1 MLKIGKDISK
11 FYVHSYQPIETEE
24 LKNIIKERISKE
36 GSNCN
41 LNDIDVSLI
50 TDMSE
55 LFYYS
60 KFDGDISEW
69 DVSNVKRIN

>member
-36 GSNCN
+36 
-41 LNDIDVSLI
+41 V
-50 TDMSE
+50 ME
-55 LFYYS
+55 LCE
-60 KFDGDISEW
+60 KFPIYAD
-69 DVSNVKRIN
+69 